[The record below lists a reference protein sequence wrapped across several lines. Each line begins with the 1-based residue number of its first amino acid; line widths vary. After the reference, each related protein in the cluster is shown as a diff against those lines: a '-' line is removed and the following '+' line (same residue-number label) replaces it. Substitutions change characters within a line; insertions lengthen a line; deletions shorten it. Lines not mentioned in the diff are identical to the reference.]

1 MKKKKSKNIKFYYTV
16 MIVSLIFSIF
26 NLSITNYLLFT
37 ILYLLIKIL
46 DNIDI
51 LNVKEEKDTFT
62 NDDVNIS
69 ENQTTTY
76 DFVVDTKENKKDM
89 SIKDDENINENQT
102 TIYDF
107 IGGNYED
114 K

>member
-16 MIVSLIFSIF
+16 MIISLIFSLF

-51 LNVKEEKDTFT
+51 LNAKEDKST
-62 NDDVNIS
+62 N
-69 ENQTTTY
+69 ENEITTY
-76 DFVVDTKENKKDM
+76 DFVVDTKENKKDN
-89 SIKDDENINENQT
+89 ENINENQT

-107 IGGNYED
+107 IGGDYED

>member
-16 MIVSLIFSIF
+16 MIISLIFSLF

-62 NDDVNIS
+62 NDDVNIP

>member
-1 MKKKKSKNIKFYYTV
+1 MKKKKSKNIKFYYTA
-16 MIVSLIFSIF
+16 MIVSLIFALF

-51 LNVKEEKDTFT
+51 LNSKEDKST
-62 NDDVNIS
+62 N
-69 ENQTTTY
+69 ENETTTY
-76 DFVVDTKENKKDM
+76 DFVVDTKENKKDN
-89 SIKDDENINENQT
+89 ENINENQT

-107 IGGNYED
+107 IGGQL
-114 K
+114 